1 MNAIEKTY
9 TDALSQVESLAPDE
23 SVEFAKGKITRHEP
37 LSSAETPVYSTHT
50 KSSCGGAVGAR
61 TALYAVGITPP
72 LGVGDGVTVNY
83 WSDRAPFT
91 VVHVSPSGKT
101 ATIQRDL
108 VKFVSGNFQEGN
120 AVFEHA
126 RNPNGRTETVRVRKN
141 GLWYPAGK
149 SSNVLSLGRSYYQD
163 PTF

>member
-9 TDALSQVESLAPDE
+9 TDALSQVKSLAPDE
-23 SVEFAKGKITRHEP
+23 SVEFARGKITRHDPMPEDRHQ
-37 LSSAETPVYSTHT
+37 LYSTYT
-50 KSSCGGAVGAR
+50 KRSWGGAVVAR
-61 TALYAVGITPP
+61 TALYAVGVTPP
-72 LGVGDGVTVNY
+72 LNVGDGVTVNY

-91 VVHVSPSGKT
+91 VVRVSPSGKT

-108 VKFVSGNFQEGN
+108 VKIVSGSFREGN

-149 SSNVLSLGRSYYQD
+149 SSNVLSLGRGYYED